1 MAEGVTHDWEE
12 DVGGRLRWMAEDEAS
27 MDMLGE
33 GCRGACGD
41 EEKSTG
47 RESALWKRFLNGKRR
62 RSQREF

>member
-1 MAEGVTHDWEE
+1 
-12 DVGGRLRWMAEDEAS
+12 MAEDEAS

-47 RESALWKRFLNGKRR
+47 RESALWKRFLDGRRR
-62 RSQREF
+62 RSQGEV